1 MRKLL
6 ILLFLS
12 CCSAGPE
19 RCAALGVKTNA
30 LHWATA
36 GTLNAG
42 LEAGLGKRTSLEL
55 TGDYNPWTLDRG
67 REPETQILVG
77 DAGVPLLA
85 LRTLQRPFFR
95 LHSGYGEYN
104 ISGVRIPFL
113 KKSVKDHRYQ
123 GWATGLGISYGYRG
137 CWAGA
142 GIWRRPS
149 VRDTSIRI
157 TTATNVRPAANSA
170 DGRPALFR
178 TDESR
183 HFHHI
188 HHRLEGRRDEAY
200 LLHIVELCWHTARSG
215 RMPEKPERR

>member
-12 CCSAGPE
+12 CCSAGP
-19 RCAALGVKTNA
+19 AAAQRFGVKTNA

-55 TGDYNPWTLDRG
+55 TGDYNPWTLDRDEN
-67 REPETQILVG
+67 RKLKFWSVMPEFRYWLCERFNG
-77 DAGVPLLA
+77 H
-85 LRTLQRPFFR
+85 FFG

-113 KKSVKDHRYQ
+113 KKSVKDH
-123 GWATGLGISYGYRG
+123 WASLTVTRG

-170 DGRPALFR
+170 GRATGIISDRRKPAFPSY
-178 TDESR
+178 TS
-183 HFHHI
+183 
-188 HHRLEGRRDEAY
+188 
-200 LLHIVELCWHTARSG
+200 
-215 RMPEKPERR
+215 